1 MVDKIKEIAGD
12 DAVVFVGGDFKVSTS
27 DRILAPLATF
37 AKDANYALKKPDS
50 RASYNGYGKPGDAL
64 RWPDHILFRNAKAE
78 SYEVVDSKKFGP
90 KYISDHYPVFAEFE
104 IPIPKGK

>member
-12 DAVVFVGGDFKVSTS
+12 DAVVFVGGDFQMSSS
-27 DRILAPLATF
+27 DRIMAPLVSY

-50 RASYNGYGKPGDAL
+50 KVTFNGYGKPGATPQ
-64 RWPDHILFRNAKAE
+64 WPDHILFRNAKVE
-78 SYEVVDSKKFGP
+78 EYEVVDDKFGP
-90 KYISDHYPVFAEFE
+90 KYISDHYPVQAEFE